1 MYTERFLPKHTM
13 GRLVLLFALAFMLIM
28 IWIPILEMFY
38 WSLFVKEPGFQ
49 EFTGLSNYQ
58 ELMSDDVFWKSLR
71 VTFNFALMVVPGVV
85 ILGLLLAI
93 AVNRIANTTIRGFF
107 TVAYFTSYV
116 VPLVAIAVV
125 WRYMFLPGKIGLFNS
140 MLDWVGISPVRWLS
154 SSDWALRSLAFVRI
168 WKDAGYAMVLFMAGL
183 QSIPKVY
190 YEAAEVDG
198 ASAWSRFRHITLPLL
213 MPMLAFVVIITTLG
227 AFLGFTEV
235 YVMTGDSGT
244 GQGGP
249 NFATNMMAFHIF
261 NTAIS
266 YNHAGYGSAMA
277 AVFFVIMVAV
287 GYVQYRFIRATYEY

>member
-1 MYTERFLPKHTM
+1 MYTERFLPKHLM
-13 GRLVLLFALAFMLIM
+13 GRIVLVFALAFMLIM
-28 IWIPILEMFY
+28 IWIPIAEMFY
-38 WSLFVKEPGFQ
+38 WSLFVKEPGMQ
-49 EFTGLSNYQ
+49 EFTGLANYR
-58 ELMSDDVFWKSLR
+58 ELIGDDTFWKSLR

-93 AVNRIANTTIRGFF
+93 AVNRIRNTTVRGFF

-140 MLDWVGISPVRWLS
+140 MLDWVGISPIRWLS
-154 SSDWALRSLAFVRI
+154 SSDWALRSLAFVRV

-198 ASAWSRFRHITLPLL
+198 ASAWSRFRHITVPLL
-213 MPMLAFVVIITTLG
+213 MPMIAFVVIITTLG

-244 GQGGP
+244 GRGGP

-261 NTAIS
+261 NTAIK

-287 GYVQYRFIRATYEY
+287 GYIQYRFIRATYEY